1 MTQLIQFSEVIKT
14 SSLSV
19 EDCNSLKEKFE
30 PYFSLIE
37 EWSQKAD
44 GLVIT
49 DKAQKTEIAQA
60 KEAYKLIKQKR
71 IDIEKTRKSLKE
83 ESLKRGQAIDQIAR
97 ILNAAIAPLEET
109 LEQKAK
115 FVEIQEAK
123 EKAERTALRVKEIA
137 MYQSGVIDSTIENMD
152 DNTYKIYL
160 DGVIMAHNKRIE
172 EERIEEE
179 KRVAEQKAQS
189 LRIKRRDELI
199 ELGLI
204 TFLSAEQKQ
213 IDLGCIGENDFQA
226 IIMDVKVELIAH
238 ERKQEAIRIENERLK
253 AERIEAERKEAER
266 KQLQSTRL
274 QKLLPYSKYTFVDL
288 SDLSV
293 LSNEDYENILKD
305 AIDKDSAEKARLEEE
320 KRIDA
325 EKQRVIAEENARI
338 EALRLEAERKEA
350 ERLELKKREAEEK
363 ERLSALSDE
372 EKIKDYFNRILSVL
386 TDEIELSSKSGKDKV
401 LKVNQQISSI
411 LSK

>member
-1 MTQLIQFSEVIKT
+1 MNDE
-14 SSLSV
+14 
-19 EDCNSLKEKFE
+19 
-30 PYFSLIE
+30 
-37 EWSQKAD
+37 
-44 GLVIT
+44 
-49 DKAQKTEIAQA
+49 
-60 KEAYKLIKQKR
+60 
-71 IDIEKTRKSLKE
+71 
-83 ESLKRGQAIDQIAR
+83 
-97 ILNAAIAPLEET
+97 
-109 LEQKAK
+109 
-115 FVEIQEAK
+115 
-123 EKAERTALRVKEIA
+123 
-137 MYQSGVIDSTIENMD
+137 
-152 DNTYKIYL
+152 TYKTYL
-160 DGVIMAHNKRIE
+160 DGVIMAYNKRIE

-213 IDLGCIGENDFQA
+213 IDLGCISENDFQA

-253 AERIEAERKEAER
+253 AERLEAERKEAER

-274 QKLLPYSKYTFVDL
+274 QKLLPYSKYVFVDL

-320 KRIDA
+320 KRIEA

-350 ERLELKKREAEEK
+350 ERLELEKREAEEK

-386 TDEIELSSKSGKDKV
+386 TDEIGLTSKSGKDKV